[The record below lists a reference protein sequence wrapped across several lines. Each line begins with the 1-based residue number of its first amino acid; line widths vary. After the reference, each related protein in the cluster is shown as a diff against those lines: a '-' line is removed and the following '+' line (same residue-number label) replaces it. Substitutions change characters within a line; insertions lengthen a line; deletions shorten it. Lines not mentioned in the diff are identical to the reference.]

1 MAETEQKAEEK
12 PAAPQAPTPPAPGPG
27 PSETVDPKTQVS
39 PQAQP
44 GAPLAAPKQIPVVP
58 YSRPAPSKA
67 ANETGGVIVAKTLAP
82 QLLSDSR
89 HLGQG
94 IIDERK
100 TAVLNEFT
108 ATALGYFSYRATVD
122 KQRFWGHLV
131 GWELVASQGIDGRGR
146 RDALTALANASGVST
161 SELAKAPNLL
171 ARSIWNRDWKEK
183 AEKEGK
189 TVVE

>member
-1 MAETEQKAEEK
+1 MSEHKAEEK
-12 PAAPQAPTPPAPGPG
+12 PAAATSDSPPGA
-27 PSETVDPKTQVS
+27 TVDPGTQVS
-39 PQAQP
+39 PQAQS
-44 GAPLAAPKQIPVVP
+44 GAPVATPKQIPVVP

-171 ARSIWNRDWKEK
+171 ARNIWNKDWKEK

>member
-1 MAETEQKAEEK
+1 MAETKPEEKPQENK
-12 PAAPQAPTPPAPGPG
+12 PAAPPVISG
-27 PSETVDPKTQVS
+27 SEVTIDPKTEMS
-39 PQAQP
+39 AHANAP
-44 GAPLAAPKQIPVVP
+44 GVPGPKPIPVVP
-58 YSRPAPSKA
+58 YSRPAPAKA

-100 TAVLNEFT
+100 TAVLNEYT
-108 ATALGYFSYRATVD
+108 ATALGHFSYRAEVD
-122 KQRFWGHLV
+122 HVRYWGHVV

-146 RDALTALANASGVST
+146 RDALTALANASGVAS
-161 SELAKAPNLL
+161 SEIARAPNLL
-171 ARSIWNRDWKEK
+171 ARSIWQRDWKEK
-183 AEKEGK
+183 AQAEGK